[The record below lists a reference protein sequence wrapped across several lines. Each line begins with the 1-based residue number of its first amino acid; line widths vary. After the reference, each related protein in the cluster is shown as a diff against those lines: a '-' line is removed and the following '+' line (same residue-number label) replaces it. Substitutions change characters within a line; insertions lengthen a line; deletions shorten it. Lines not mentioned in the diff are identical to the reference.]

1 MQGLKQQGSGVY
13 GSVGFFR
20 VLGRGCGCG
29 MDLGEWEEFGLLKEA
44 LLPADRWFHVK
55 WQPVSPAD
63 IGAVGRLGEATDGI
77 VCRPLLHTFLSA
89 STPQAEPPS
98 SLTWSV
104 VASSLVS
111 RLPSCPPPPPCPF
124 SICSQRDSVS
134 TLVRT
139 HPSSA

>member
-20 VLGRGCGCG
+20 VLGRGWGCG

-44 LLPADRWFHVK
+44 LLPADRRFHVE

-63 IGAVGRLGEATDGI
+63 IGAVGRFGEATDGI

-89 STPQAEPPS
+89 STPRAEPPS
-98 SLTWSV
+98 SLTCCGLL
-104 VASSLVS
+104 ADQA

-124 SICSQRDSVS
+124 SICSQRDSVN